1 LEKSPKDIKPVKEIT
16 GWQNYPTL
24 GSDNKWFLI
33 YTGRDIHCQ
42 MVLELPDDTDYK
54 IALID
59 TWNMKITPVEGT
71 FRGRSLV
78 PIAERPYMAI
88 IVTAVNS

>member
-1 LEKSPKDIKPVKEIT
+1 
-16 GWQNYPTL
+16 
-24 GSDNKWFLI
+24 
-33 YTGRDIHCQ
+33 

-78 PIAERPYMAI
+78 PIEERPYMAI